1 MRGSTCSWTNR
12 SGPPAAGGL
21 HGGESEGRGLCAQ
34 RNIQMTA
41 AGRTGQ
47 LTAVRGPA
55 PRRKARPVA
64 MLLRRKLCAAVLVA
78 AVLLLMLASQSIH
91 RRHFLPMLMAP
102 PITQAPPISTNFE
115 IKPTEPPAIMK
126 LNPPIKILAEQEEQ
140 QKEKED
146 NATKD
151 QPVLYVQN
159 QQRQCGCSGSC
170 VSELG
175 GSDWFRKRYDPKQEP
190 LLAENISGV
199 EPAAL
204 QWWLGLQRS
213 GGDVTLEDVMSQMFQ
228 VISPPSLDTKPL
240 RSRCRSCAVVGNS
253 GNLRESGHG
262 ERIDSHSFV
271 IRMNKA
277 LTRGFEKDVG
287 NRTTHHFLYPESA
300 VDVDGGVSL
309 VLLPFKLRD
318 LEWLTS
324 ALSTGHIKTTY
335 MRVKERIQADK
346 DKVLVVNPAFFKYVH
361 DRWTE
366 HHGRYPSTG
375 MLAIVFA
382 LHVCDQV
389 SVFGYGADR
398 EGNWHHYWEKN
409 RHAGAF
415 RKTGVHNADFET
427 EIIQQLAIEGKI
439 TLHR

>member
-1 MRGSTCSWTNR
+1 MFSTSVALYYEFLKIGCGSEVFTNISDFSSFMCSSPT
-12 SGPPAAGGL
+12 PP
-21 HGGESEGRGLCAQ
+21 
-34 RNIQMTA
+34 T
-41 AGRTGQ
+41 
-47 LTAVRGPA
+47 
-55 PRRKARPVA
+55 
-64 MLLRRKLCAAVLVA
+64 
-78 AVLLLMLASQSIH
+78 LLL
-91 RRHFLPMLMAP
+91 F
-102 PITQAPPISTNFE
+102 
-115 IKPTEPPAIMK
+115 
-126 LNPPIKILAEQEEQ
+126 
-140 QKEKED
+140 
-146 NATKD
+146 
-151 QPVLYVQN
+151 
-159 QQRQCGCSGSC
+159 RQCGCSGSC

-175 GSDWFRKRYDPKQEP
+175 GSDWFSKRYDPKQEP

-204 QWWLGLQRS
+204 QWWLVRPTTSFGS
-213 GGDVTLEDVMSQMFQ
+213 
-228 VISPPSLDTKPL
+228 SLDTKPL
-240 RSRCRSCAVVGNS
+240 PSRCRSCAVVGNS

-277 LTRGFEKDVG
+277 LTLGFEKDVG

-335 MRVKERIQADK
+335 IRVKERIQADK

-398 EGNWHHYWEKN
+398 DGNWHHYWEKN

-427 EIIQQLAIEGKI
+427 EIIQQLAKEGKI